1 MSSAELTMLSIRV
14 SQETK
19 ASIPRLAEAFRK
31 ELGTK
36 ISQTQAVEMAIAESY
51 KNHCESGGNKT

>member
-1 MSSAELTMLSIRV
+1 MSKGGLATLSIRV

-19 ASIPRLAEAFRK
+19 DSIPRLADAFRK

>member
-1 MSSAELTMLSIRV
+1 MAMLSIRV

-19 ASIPRLAEAFRK
+19 DSIPRLAEAFRR

-36 ISQTQAVEMAIAESY
+36 ISQTQAVEMAIAECF
-51 KNHCESGGNKT
+51 KNHCESVENGS

>member
-1 MSSAELTMLSIRV
+1 MASTGMVMLSIRV

-19 ASIPRLAEAFRK
+19 ESIPRLAEAFKR

-36 ISQTQAVEMAIAESY
+36 ISQTQAVEMAIAESLR
-51 KNHCESGGNKT
+51 NHCESNGNDS

>member
-1 MSSAELTMLSIRV
+1 MANAGMAMLSVRV

-19 ASIPRLAEAFRK
+19 DSIPRLAEAFRR

-36 ISQTQAVEMAIAESY
+36 ISQTQAVEMAIAESC
-51 KNHCESGGNKT
+51 KNHCESIENDS